1 MNALTASS
9 RALDAYSRTVTDVAD
24 RLSPA
29 VVRIDVT
36 GRPRPEARRRRG
48 APPAPAPPVPPPP
61 GEGVTGSGSGF
72 VFTPDGFL
80 ITNSHVVH
88 EATALTVT
96 LTDGRKFPA
105 YLVGEDPH
113 TDLAVVRIHAPD
125 LEAAPLGNSRQLR
138 VGELVVAIGNPYGF
152 QCTVTAGVVSALG
165 RSIRTPTGRLVDEVI
180 QTDAALNPGNSGGPL
195 LNALG
200 EVIGVNTAAI
210 LPAQGLNFAIAV
222 NTTRFVVTKL
232 MTEGRVRRSRIG
244 LGGQNAVI
252 HRRVVRHFNLPEES
266 GVLVLAVEPGGPA
279 ERAGL
284 AVGDLLIS
292 FAGQTV
298 AGIDDLQTLLTEERV
313 GEPTRLVAIRGRE
326 RYEVVLTPAEMT

>member
-1 MNALTASS
+1 MAATTDTSHL
-9 RALDAYSRTVTDVAD
+9 LDAYSRAVMEVAD
-24 RLSPA
+24 RLSPS
-29 VVRIDVT
+29 VVKIDVT
-36 GRPRPEARRRRG
+36 GKPQPSPRRRRG
-48 APPAPAPPVPPPP
+48 VPPPP
-61 GEGVTGSGSGF
+61 PAPSPGDAVIGSGSGF
-72 VFTPDGFL
+72 VFTPDGFI

-88 EATALTVT
+88 GAASLAAT
-96 LTDGRKFPA
+96 LTDGRKYPA

-138 VGELVVAIGNPYGF
+138 VGQLVVAIGNPYGF

-195 LNALG
+195 LNSAG

-222 NTTRFVVTKL
+222 NTTRFVVTRL
-232 MTEGRVRRSRIG
+232 MTEGRVRRSFIG

-252 HRRVVRHFNLPEES
+252 HRRIVRHFNLPAET

-279 ERAGL
+279 HRAGL

-298 AGIDDLQTLLTEERV
+298 SGIDDLQTLLTEERV
-313 GEPTRLVAIRGRE
+313 GIPTRLVGLRGTE
-326 RYEVVLTPAEMT
+326 RYEVVLVPGEMA